1 MVATTTTTTTMVATT
16 TTTTTTT
23 TESSSICRYNY
34 YSNCDSPYNDISVST
49 NITNFI
55 SCMNLCCNTVT
66 CTHAAWENVT
76 NKCWI
81 KRGTAITMI
90 NKNNYFCLQ
99 RL

>member
-1 MVATTTTTTTMVATT
+1 MVATT
-16 TTTTTTT
+16 TTTTTTAATTTTTMTTT
-23 TESSSICRYNY
+23 TESSSICHYNY
-34 YSNCDSPYNDISVST
+34 YSNCDSPNNDISVST
-49 NITNFI
+49 NIPTLM